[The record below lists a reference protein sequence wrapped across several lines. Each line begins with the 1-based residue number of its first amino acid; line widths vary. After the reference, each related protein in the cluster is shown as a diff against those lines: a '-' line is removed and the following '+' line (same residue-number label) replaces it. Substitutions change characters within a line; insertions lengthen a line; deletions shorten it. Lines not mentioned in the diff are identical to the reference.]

1 MDFNS
6 RGTAG
11 SPSGMVE
18 GRQEKCGI
26 TEITILGSSSCTIL
40 GNESIDKLLRYWSWY
55 MVMAINGVSPLS
67 LP

>member
-26 TEITILGSSSCTIL
+26 TEIMILGSSCTIL